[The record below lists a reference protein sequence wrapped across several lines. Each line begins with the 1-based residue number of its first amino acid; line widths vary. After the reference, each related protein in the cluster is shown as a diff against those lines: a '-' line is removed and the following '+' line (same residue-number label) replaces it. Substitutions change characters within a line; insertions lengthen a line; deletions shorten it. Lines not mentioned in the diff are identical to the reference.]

1 MQNHA
6 WLLDSV
12 TKPQNRHFSLVLK
25 QIELIPFLGP
35 LHTLSSLGQDASA
48 PRSLHNWL
56 LSNSLIIVQI
66 SPL

>member
-6 WLLDSV
+6 WLLDSI
-12 TKPQNRHFSLVLK
+12 TKTTDFSLVLK

-48 PRSLHNWL
+48 PRSLYNWL

>member
-6 WLLDSV
+6 WLLDSI
-12 TKPQNRHFSLVLK
+12 TKTIDFSLVLK